1 MAFTALA
8 LALLATPLL
17 ADQPAPPAG
26 AAPAEQEYVDPATL
40 KARADALRDAVAD
53 VSVTDIAVK
62 TRASGFFERI
72 PDQRLVVAAGNYRRM
87 DREPVTG
94 QVGSIEGMTSEADRR
109 IEQWR
114 RTHKEPPPP
123 ALEAAVA
130 QSHELEKGG
139 SLSYDSEGALAPNQ
153 MGIFKY
159 MRDRFDGGM
168 IKLNERMKILG
179 ILVGDAFTYATVS
192 HEAQHSLD
200 RAAGRLT
207 PEEEVAGEIS
217 AFRTQYL
224 WLKLMDPS
232 GERMLTLHAGLKH
245 WMQRESDDEIKAAL
259 NEAVVYLEHLSDV
272 VATNGDEAELKKLV
286 LKLGYKDGHKHEHG
300 DGHDHGRSRDGA
312 SPTSA

>member
-1 MAFTALA
+1 MALSALVV
-8 LALLATPLL
+8 LLLAAPVL
-17 ADQPAPPAG
+17 ADQPAPAAG
-26 AAPAEQEYVDPATL
+26 PAPAEQEFVDPATL

-53 VSVTDIAVK
+53 RSVSDISVK

-94 QVGSIEGMTSEADRR
+94 KAGSIEGMTTEADLR
-109 IEQWR
+109 IERWR

-130 QSHELEKGG
+130 QARALEKGK
-139 SLSYDSEGALAPNQ
+139 SLSYDDEGALAPNQ

-159 MRDRFDGGM
+159 MRDRIDGGM
-168 IKLNERMKILG
+168 IKLNDRMKILG

-232 GERMLTLHAGLKH
+232 GERMLTLHAGLKL
-245 WMQRESDDEIKAAL
+245 WARRETDDEIKVAV

-272 VATNGDEAELKKLV
+272 VSTNGQEDELKKLV
-286 LKLGYKDGHKHEHG
+286 LRLGYKDGAHHHG
-300 DGHDHGRSRDGA
+300 DGHDHGRSRDAA
-312 SPTSA
+312 SPPSA

>member
-1 MAFTALA
+1 MALSALVV
-8 LALLATPLL
+8 LLLAAPAL
-17 ADQPAPPAG
+17 ADQPAPAAG
-26 AAPAEQEYVDPATL
+26 PAPAEQEFVDPATL

-53 VSVTDIAVK
+53 LSVTDVAVK

-94 QVGSIEGMTSEADRR
+94 KAGSIEGMTAEADRR
-109 IEQWR
+109 VAQWR
-114 RTHKEPPPP
+114 RTRAEPPPP

-130 QSHELEKGG
+130 QARALRDGKALG
-139 SLSYDSEGALAPNQ
+139 YDDEGALAPNQ

-159 MRDRFDGGM
+159 MRDRVDGGM
-168 IKLNERMKILG
+168 IKLNERMKVLG
-179 ILVGDAFTYATVS
+179 ILLGDAFTYATVA

-232 GERMLTLHAGLKH
+232 GERMLTLHAGLKL
-245 WMQRESDDEIKAAL
+245 WARRETDDEVKTAL

-272 VATNGDEAELKKLV
+272 VATNGEEDELKKLV
-286 LKLGYKDGHKHEHG
+286 LKLGYKDGDHRHG